1 MVLCRIGLHSWSFK
15 SLQVDEQDFSTHTE
29 LVFARCRREGCAHG
43 AWVLVNIDVYAAA
56 TAPRPARAVARRIAR
71 ERPLS
76 A

>member
-1 MVLCRIGLHSWSFK
+1 MVLCRIGLHGWSFK
-15 SLQVDEQDFSTHTE
+15 SFYVAEQDFSAHTE
-29 LVFARCRREGCAHG
+29 LVFARCRREGCAQG

-56 TAPRPARAVARRIAR
+56 TAPRAARGVAKRIGR

>member
-1 MVLCRIGLHSWSFK
+1 MVLCRIGLHRWSFK
-15 SLQVDEQDFSTHTE
+15 SLYIDEQDFSTRTE
-29 LVFARCRREGCAHG
+29 LAFARCRREGCRHG

-56 TAPRPARAVARRIAR
+56 TTPKAARGVAKRIGR